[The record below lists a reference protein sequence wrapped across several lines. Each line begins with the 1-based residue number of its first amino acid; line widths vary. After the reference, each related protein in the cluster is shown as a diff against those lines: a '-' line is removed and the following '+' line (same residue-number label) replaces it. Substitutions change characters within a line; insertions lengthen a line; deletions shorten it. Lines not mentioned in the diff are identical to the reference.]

1 MGMTGTGT
9 VRIRVGSSTREFP
22 PGKQITIGRDPSADV
37 VIDNPQVSRQHAVLT
52 FEGGSWV
59 LENRSQQGTHYQ
71 GSAITR
77 MSVTQPVEIFLGN
90 ATTGERIEIAPIGG
104 AAATTVGAV
113 PTAPGVTITPAP
125 GGPMARSGA
134 GIRIKLGGRELRFEP
149 GRPLVVGRFEGA
161 DVRSENPYVSREHAR
176 ITFEQGSWVFQ
187 SVGKHGS
194 FQDGTPVSRTTIA
207 GPTSLR
213 LGDPQQG
220 EELELAPETAQMATQ
235 APPTRMPGG
244 QMAPRTGQTSVIRRL
259 TSSNRRTTVIAAIAG
274 GLALILGAVA
284 VWVAIGGDDTNIE
297 DVIAVAAPKTAR
309 VLVGNGSSGT
319 GWVWNAERGFIVT
332 NAHVADGGAPYEVGI
347 LDEQRAAELLGTAPC
362 DDLAVLRLDDQT
374 GLQAFTLGTQAD
386 LVAGQEVA
394 ALGFPASLADEA
406 EPIQQTVG
414 NISAVQ
420 TDDADFGYENLIQH
434 TAAVNPG
441 NSGGPL
447 VDEAGDL
454 IGVNSLG
461 FTDLFV
467 GDTRRTIQGQYY
479 AVPSDRVAEI
489 GPTLTSGISLGDDG
503 IGPGGLSARPGNTFG
518 LAPEV
523 VFLVGTVRPDSPA
536 AATSVNVLN
545 IRLANGSIEG
555 VSIPLTSGLD
565 EQGQTV
571 QSAPLFF
578 LRAIDGQPLATVG
591 DYCDAIRDKQEG
603 DTAQYAL
610 SVFIP
615 SGLAVE
621 IPGVGQVPLPD
632 GFVQRRVTMEF

>member
-1 MGMTGTGT
+1 MGMTGTGS

-71 GSAITR
+71 GSSITR

-113 PTAPGVTITPAP
+113 PTAPGVTVTPAP

-134 GIRIKLGGRELRFEP
+134 GIRIKLGGRELRFDP
-149 GRPLVVGRFEGA
+149 GRPLVVGRSEGA

-207 GPTSLR
+207 GPTTLR

-284 VWVAIGGDDTNIE
+284 VWVAIGGESDLEGVIE
-297 DVIAVAAPKTAR
+297 DASPKTTSI
-309 VLVGNGSSGT
+309 LVNGPVNGT
-319 GWVWNAERGFIVT
+319 GWVWDAQRGFVVT
-332 NAHVADGGAPYEVGI
+332 NNHVVEGGTGFEVGV
-347 LDEQRAAELLGTAPC
+347 LGDKRSAEVLGVAPC
-362 DDLAVLRLDDQT
+362 DDLAVLRVSDT
-374 GLQAFTLGTQAD
+374 AGLQEFSSGSQESLR
-386 LVAGQEVA
+386 AGQEVITLGYPTTASGEDRLIA
-394 ALGFPASLADEA
+394 ASG
-406 EPIQQTVG
+406 T
-414 NISAVQ
+414 ISAAR
-420 TDDADFGYENLIQH
+420 TDVDAEGYDNVIQH
-434 TAAVNPG
+434 TAPVNPG

-447 VDEAGDL
+447 VDLDGQV
-454 IGVNSLG
+454 IGVNTLSL
-461 FTDLFV
+461 V
-467 GDTRRTIQGQYY
+467 GGGIQSQFYSIP
-479 AVPSDRVAEI
+479 ADRVEQI
-489 GPTLTSGISLGDDG
+489 GPTLASGVSLGDDG
-503 IGPGGLSARPGNTFG
+503 IGPGSLKQVTGTDLE
-518 LAPEV
+518 LAPEA

-536 AATSVNVLN
+536 ARTSVNINVPLGD
-545 IRLANGSIEG
+545 GSAARVPIAF
-555 VSIPLTSGLD
+555 TSGLD
-565 EQGQTV
+565 EQGNPDLTI
-571 QSAPLFF
+571 PLFF
-578 LRAIDGQPLATVG
+578 LRAIDGQPIATVG
-591 DYCDAIRDKQEG
+591 DYCDAIRDKEEG
-603 DTAQYAL
+603 DNAQYAV
-610 SVFIP
+610 SVRIP
-615 SGLAVE
+615 PGLAIE
-621 IPGVGQVPLPD
+621 TDAGQVPLPA
-632 GFVQRRVTMEF
+632 GFFQRRVTMEF